1 MEEANS
7 QTTKLLTLLNVS
19 AAKSLRLKR
28 VDQPPPQKLNKKR
41 RALDNISDAELE
53 TTGHHDEVVQDASKD
68 DHIGDVG
75 VEVPVNEA
83 DNLSETEGT

>member
-28 VDQPPPQKLNKKR
+28 VDQPPPQKLNQKR

-53 TTGHHDEVVQDASKD
+53 TTGHHDEVVQEASKE